1 METMTPSG
9 DVTRLLLNLQA
20 GDASVVEQLTPLVYD
35 ELRRMARNLFR
46 RERLDHTLQPT
57 ALVHEAFVKLVDQ
70 TQVSWESRAHF
81 LAIAA
86 RAMRQ
91 ILVDHSRHHRAEKRG
106 KGEAKVPLDEQ
117 LVYSDERAPQIVAL
131 DDALTSLAEFDARK
145 ARIVELRYFGGL
157 TGEEISQ
164 ATGVSTATVSREL
177 RVAQAWLYKAM
188 GGQEASASGRV

>member
-1 METMTPSG
+1 MTPSG
-9 DVTRLLLNLQA
+9 DVTRLLLSLQS
-20 GDASVVEQLTPLVYD
+20 GDHSVLEQLTPLVYD
-35 ELRRMARNLFR
+35 ELRRVARSLFR
-46 RERLDHTLQPT
+46 RERPDHTLQPT

-91 ILVDHSRHHRAEKRG
+91 ILVDHSRQHKAEKRG
-106 KGEAKVPLDEQ
+106 SGEAKIPLDEK

-131 DDALTSLAEFDARK
+131 DDALTSLAEFDSRK
-145 ARIVELRYFGGL
+145 ARIIELRYFGGL
-157 TGEEISQ
+157 TGEEISE

-177 RVAQAWLYKAM
+177 RVAQAWLYRAM
-188 GGQEASASGRV
+188 SGEGASAPGHV